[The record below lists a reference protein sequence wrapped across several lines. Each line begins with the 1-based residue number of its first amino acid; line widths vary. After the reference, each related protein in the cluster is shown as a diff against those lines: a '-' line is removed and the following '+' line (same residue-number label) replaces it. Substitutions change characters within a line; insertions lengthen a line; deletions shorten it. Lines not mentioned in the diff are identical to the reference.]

1 MQKAKTSGTPLQIS
15 LSSLAFFL
23 PVLASSIYTIFG
35 KSVFT
40 SLDDVFNLLMVS
52 GGYTGVPEFQN
63 YVQGPIFGF
72 VVSSLYRLTDAV
84 AWYPLFVLGIPGVLS
99 VLLLREIRSRSSS
112 VIFWPFNVLLTSMM
126 LFLGSR
132 INYSFGAFISCG
144 MMVLLVMLRVLA
156 GRVRIRDYVTPV
168 LLGLLAL
175 SLRSSYPHPF
185 FFVPEAFLFSF
196 GVGLLCLVSL
206 VGQRGFGKVVKF
218 VGVIGVVYLLAW
230 VPSLYVMRSD
240 HGWAKYQDSLRSFAK
255 VYNPAY
261 IYEYFDRG
269 PWIDNLLTETGLEPS
284 DVAEMLDTFTVDAVS
299 VPNEKYERLTS
310 VAWNSYVQDL
320 GILGVRYRELLNSL
334 NLLIHPGVLLT
345 FVISAFSFWSPK
357 QSRPQLWRFLRA
369 GFMTLVVP
377 SFCFGYVTAY
387 HSPTY
392 VLAGC
397 SAVVMIFLLSIA
409 INIESSHVALA
420 KSNVRT
426 ILLSMVLVVF
436 ASWLAFGGHPPDT
449 TRNENTEPGLSANM
463 RQQLLESRRSNSPVI
478 HERQIIDFAYRIH
491 PFDSSIPMD
500 YLNSRDYSVLTFAR
514 SPQAVRRW
522 NYLTGEKQTVKSLFN
537 GSIYDRVVFD
547 ESRKDFFLDQILIY
561 RDPCV
566 AMKVNELGYY
576 KKVVG
581 PCRSMVAVRAGYQD
595 SGTNWFSDY
604 RGFLFA
610 PRWLHSVVEFELQ
623 LLSPFGEYAKI
634 HDVRLRRTDA
644 DGNLMSEEI
653 VQVQP
658 GAGTNVLFKDFVR
671 GQELLVSSTGPC
683 VVPNEVDPNK
693 FADMRPLCVGVGTVV
708 IDGKQVALK
717 DLLP

>member
-1 MQKAKTSGTPLQIS
+1 M
-15 LSSLAFFL
+15 
-23 PVLASSIYTIFG
+23 
-35 KSVFT
+35 
-40 SLDDVFNLLMVS
+40 DDVVNLLMVS

-84 AWYPLFVLGIPGVLS
+84 AWYPLFVLGIPSVLS
-99 VLLLREIRSRSSS
+99 VLLLREIRSKSSS
-112 VIFWPFNVLLTSMM
+112 VIFWQFNVVLTSMM

-175 SLRSSYPHPF
+175 SLRTTYPRPF
-185 FFVPEAFLFSF
+185 FFIPEAFLFSF
-196 GVGLLCLVSL
+196 GVGFLCLVSL
-206 VGQRGFGKVVKF
+206 VGRSGCGKILRF
-218 VGVIGVVYLLAW
+218 VGVIGVVYVLAW

-240 HGWAKYQDSLRSFAK
+240 PGWAKYQDFLHAFAK
-255 VYNPAY
+255 AYNPTFVH
-261 IYEYFDRG
+261 EYFDRG

-284 DVAEMLDTFTVDAVS
+284 DVAEMFNTFTVDAVS

-310 VAWNSYVQDL
+310 VAWNSYVQDR

-334 NLLIHPGVLLT
+334 HLLIHPGVLLT

-357 QSRPQLWRFLRA
+357 QSIPRLWQFLKT

-387 HSPTY
+387 HSPSY
-392 VLAGC
+392 VLAGS
-397 SAVVMIFLLSIA
+397 SAVIMIFLLSIA
-409 INIESSHVALA
+409 INGESSLVVRA
-420 KSNVRT
+420 KSNVRK
-426 ILLSMVLVVF
+426 IGLRLVLAVF
-436 ASWLAFGGHPPDT
+436 AGWLAFGGHAADT

-463 RQQLLESRRSNSPVI
+463 RLKLLESRRSNSPVI

-491 PFDSSIPMD
+491 PFDASVPKD
-500 YLNSRDYSVLTFAR
+500 YLYSRDYSVLSFAR

-522 NYLTGEKQTVKSLFN
+522 NYLTGENLTVKSLFN
-537 GSIYDRVVFD
+537 ESIYDQVVFD
-547 ESRKDFFLDQILIY
+547 ESRKDLFFDQILIY

-566 AMKVNELGYY
+566 AMKLNELGYY

-581 PCRSMVAVRAGYQD
+581 PCRSMVAERAGYRD
-595 SGTNWFSDY
+595 SETNWFSDSS
-604 RGFLFA
+604 GFSFT
-610 PRWLHSVVEFELQ
+610 PRWLHPVAEFELQ
-623 LLSPFGEYAKI
+623 LLSPFGEYAKV
-634 HDVRLRRTDA
+634 HDVLLRRTDSE
-644 DGNLMSEEI
+644 GNVMSEEI

-658 GAGTNVLFKDFVR
+658 GAGTNVLFRDFVR
-671 GQELLVSSTGPC
+671 GQQLSISSVSSC
-683 VVPNEVDPNK
+683 VVPNEVDPIK
-693 FADMRPLCVGVGTVV
+693 FSDMRPLCVGVGTVAV
-708 IDGKQVALK
+708 DGKQIALK

>member
-1 MQKAKTSGTPLQIS
+1 VQFFNRQQIS
-15 LSSLAFFL
+15 LSSLALFL
-23 PVLASSIYTIFG
+23 PVLACSVPTLFG

-40 SLDDVFNLLMVS
+40 SLDDVVNLLMVS

-72 VVSSLYRLTDAV
+72 VVSSMYRLTDAI
-84 AWYPLFVLGIPGVLS
+84 AWYPLFVLGIPSVLS

-112 VIFWPFNVLLTSMM
+112 VIFWPFNVLLASMM

-144 MMVLLVMLRVLA
+144 MLVLLVMLRVLA
-156 GRVRIRDYVTPV
+156 GRVRIRDYVAPV
-168 LLGLLAL
+168 FLGLSAL
-175 SLRSSYPHPF
+175 SLRTSYPRPF
-185 FFVPEAFLFSF
+185 FFVSEAFLFSF
-196 GVGLLCLVSL
+196 GVGFLCLVSL
-206 VGQRGFGKVVKF
+206 VGRRGFGKVVKF
-218 VGVIGVVYLLAW
+218 VGVISVVYVLAW

-240 HGWAKYQDSLRSFAK
+240 PGWAKYQDSMNAFAK
-255 VYNPAY
+255 AYNPTF
-261 IYEYFDRG
+261 IKEYFDRG

-284 DVAEMLDTFTVDAVS
+284 DVAEMFNTFTVDAVS

-310 VAWNSYVQDL
+310 VAWNTYVQDL

-334 NLLIHPGVLLT
+334 HLLIHPGVLIT
-345 FVISAFSFWSPK
+345 FVISAFSFWSLK
-357 QSRPQLWRFLRA
+357 QSRLLLWRFLKA
-369 GFMTLVVP
+369 GFMTVVVP

-387 HSPTY
+387 HSPSY

-397 SAVVMIFLLSIA
+397 SAVVMIFLLSIPL
-409 INIESSHVALA
+409 NFEPSHVVLA
-420 KSNVRT
+420 KSNVRN
-426 ILLSMVLVVF
+426 ILLSMASVAF
-436 ASWLAFGGHPPDT
+436 ASWLAFGGQPADT

-463 RQQLLESRRSNSPVI
+463 RQKLLESRLSNLPVI

-537 GSIYDRVVFD
+537 ESFYDQVVFD
-547 ESRKDFFLDQILIY
+547 ESRKDFFLDQVLIY
-561 RDPCV
+561 RDPCA

-576 KKVVG
+576 KKVKG
-581 PCRSMVAVRAGYQD
+581 PCRSMVAGRSGYQD
-595 SGTNWFSDY
+595 SETNWFSDTK
-604 RGFLFA
+604 GFLFT
-610 PRWLHSVVEFELQ
+610 PRWLHPVAEFELQ

-634 HDVRLRRTDA
+634 YDVRLRRTDA
-644 DGNLMSEEI
+644 DGSLMSEEI

-658 GAGTNVLFKDFVR
+658 GTGTNVLYKDFVR
-671 GQELLVSSTGPC
+671 GQGLLVSSISPC

-693 FADMRPLCVGVGTVV
+693 FADTRPLCVGVGTVK
-708 IDGKQVALK
+708 IDGKQIALK

>member
-1 MQKAKTSGTPLQIS
+1 M
-15 LSSLAFFL
+15 
-23 PVLASSIYTIFG
+23 
-35 KSVFT
+35 
-40 SLDDVFNLLMVS
+40 DDVVNLLMVS

-84 AWYPLFVLGIPGVLS
+84 AWYPLFVLSIPSVLS

-112 VIFWPFNVLLTSMM
+112 VIFWQFNVVLTSMM

-144 MMVLLVMLRVLA
+144 MMVLLLMLRVLA

-168 LLGLLAL
+168 LFGLLAL
-175 SLRSSYPHPF
+175 SLRTTYPRTF
-185 FFVPEAFLFSF
+185 LFVPEAFVFSV
-196 GVGLLCLVSL
+196 GVGFLCLISL
-206 VGQRGFGKVVKF
+206 VGRSGYGKILRF
-218 VGVIGVVYLLAW
+218 VGVIGFVYVLAW

-240 HGWAKYQDSLRSFAK
+240 HGWSNYQDSLYSFAK
-255 VYNPAY
+255 AYNPTFVH
-261 IYEYFDRG
+261 EYFERG
-269 PWIDNLLTETGLEPS
+269 PWIDSLLNETGLEPS
-284 DVAEMLDTFTVDAVS
+284 DVAEMFNTFTVDAVS

-320 GILGVRYRELLNSL
+320 GILGVRYRELLNSRH
-334 NLLIHPGVLLT
+334 LLLHPGVLLT

-357 QSRPQLWRFLRA
+357 QSRLQLWRFFRA

-397 SAVVMIFLLSIA
+397 SAVVMIFLLAIA
-409 INIESSHVALA
+409 MNIESSPVFLA
-420 KSNVRT
+420 KSNVRK
-426 ILLSMVLVVF
+426 ILLPAVLVTF
-436 ASWLAFGGHPPDT
+436 ASWLAFGGHPADT
-449 TRNENTEPGLSANM
+449 TRNEDTEPGLSANM
-463 RQQLLESRRSNSPVI
+463 RQKLFESRRSNSPVI

-491 PFDSSIPMD
+491 PFDTSIPMD
-500 YLNSRDYSVLTFAR
+500 YLNSRDYTVLTFAR

-547 ESRKDFFLDQILIY
+547 KSRKDFFLDQILIF

-566 AMKVNELGYY
+566 AMKVNEFGYF

-581 PCRSMVAVRAGYQD
+581 PCRSMVAGRAGYQD
-595 SGTNWFSDY
+595 SEANWFSDSN
-604 RGFLFA
+604 GFLFT
-610 PRWLHSVVEFELQ
+610 PRWLNPVAEFELQ
-623 LLSPFGEYAKI
+623 LLSPFGEYAKV
-634 HDVRLRRTDA
+634 HDVRLRRNDA

-658 GAGTNVLFKDFVR
+658 GTGTNVIFRDFVR
-671 GQELLVSSTGPC
+671 GQQLSISSVSSC
-683 VVPNEVDPNK
+683 VVPNEVDPIK
-693 FADMRPLCVGVGTVV
+693 LSDMRLLCIGVGDVA
-708 IDGKQVALK
+708 IDGKQIALK

>member
-1 MQKAKTSGTPLQIS
+1 VRFSR
-15 LSSLAFFL
+15 SSTNLVELVGSFL
-23 PVLASSIYTIFG
+23 PVLASSIHTIFG

-40 SLDDVFNLLMVS
+40 SLDDVINLLMVS

-72 VVSSLYRLTDAV
+72 VVSSLYQLTDAV
-84 AWYPLFVLGIPGVLS
+84 AWYPLFVLGIPSVLS
-99 VLLLREIRSRSSS
+99 VLLLREIRKRSSS

-126 LFLGSR
+126 LYLGSR
-132 INYSFGAFISCG
+132 INFTFGAFISCG

-175 SLRSSYPHPF
+175 SLRTRYPLPF

-196 GVGLLCLVSL
+196 GVGFLCLVSL
-206 VGQRGFGKVVKF
+206 VGRRGFGQIFKF
-218 VGVIGVVYLLAW
+218 VSVIGVVYVLAW

-240 HGWAKYQDSLRSFAK
+240 HGWAKYQDFLESFANA
-255 VYNPAY
+255 YNPTF
-261 IYEYFDRG
+261 IYEYYDRG
-269 PWIDNLLTETGLEPS
+269 PWIDNVLTETGLEPS
-284 DVAEMLDTFTVDAVS
+284 DVAEMLNTFTVDAVS

-334 NLLIHPGVLLT
+334 HLLIHPGVLLT
-345 FVISAFSFWSPK
+345 FVTSAFSFW
-357 QSRPQLWRFLRA
+357 PQKRSKPQPWRFLKA

-377 SFCFGYVTAY
+377 SLCFGYVTAY
-387 HSPTY
+387 QWRTY
-392 VLAGC
+392 VIAGC
-397 SAVVMIFLLSIA
+397 SAVVMTFLLSIA
-409 INIESSHVALA
+409 INVESSHVVLA
-420 KSNVRT
+420 KSNTRN
-426 ILLSMVLVVF
+426 ILTSMVLMVF
-436 ASWLAFGGHPPDT
+436 ASWLAFGGHPADT

-463 RQQLLESRRSNSPVI
+463 RQQLFESRRSNSPVI

-500 YLNSRDYSVLTFAR
+500 YLNSRDYSVLSFAR

-537 GSIYDRVVFD
+537 ESIYDRIVFD
-547 ESRKDFFLDQILIY
+547 ESRKDFFLDRILIY

-566 AMKVNELGYY
+566 AMKANELGYY

-595 SGTNWFSDY
+595 SETNWFSDHA
-604 RGFLFA
+604 GFMFA
-610 PRWLHSVVEFELQ
+610 PRWLHPVAEFELQ

-634 HDVRLRRTDA
+634 HDVRLHRTDA
-644 DGNLMSEEI
+644 DGNLLSEKI

-658 GAGTNVLFKDFVR
+658 GTGTNVLFKDFVR
-671 GQELLVSSTGPC
+671 GQELLVSSISPC
-683 VVPNEVDPNK
+683 VVPNEVDPNE
-693 FADMRPLCVGVGTVV
+693 FSDMRPLCVGVGTVA
-708 IDGKQVALK
+708 IDGKQIALK

>member
-1 MQKAKTSGTPLQIS
+1 
-15 LSSLAFFL
+15 
-23 PVLASSIYTIFG
+23 
-35 KSVFT
+35 VFT
-40 SLDDVFNLLMVS
+40 SMDDVVNLLMVS

-84 AWYPLFVLGIPGVLS
+84 AWYPLFVLSIPSVVS

-112 VIFWPFNVLLTSMM
+112 VIFWQFNLLLTSMM

-156 GRVRIRDYVTPV
+156 GRARVRDYVTPV

-175 SLRSSYPHPF
+175 SLRTTYPRPF
-185 FFVPEAFLFSF
+185 FFVPEAFLFSV
-196 GVGLLCLVSL
+196 GVGFLCLISL
-206 VGQRGFGKVVKF
+206 VGRSGYGKTLRF
-218 VGVIGVVYLLAW
+218 VGVTGVVYVLAW

-240 HGWAKYQDSLRSFAK
+240 HGWSNYQDSFYSFAMA
-255 VYNPAY
+255 YNPTFVH
-261 IYEYFDRG
+261 EYFERG

-284 DVAEMLDTFTVDAVS
+284 DVAEMFNTFTVDAVS

-334 NLLIHPGVLLT
+334 HLLLHPGVLLT

-357 QSRPQLWRFLRA
+357 QSRPQLWRFLKA

-397 SAVVMIFLLSIA
+397 SAVVMIFLVAIA
-409 INIESSHVALA
+409 MNIESSHVVLA
-420 KSNVRT
+420 KSNVRK
-426 ILLSMVLVVF
+426 ILPVVSVLF
-436 ASWLAFGGHPPDT
+436 AGWLAFGGHPADT
-449 TRNENTEPGLSANM
+449 RRNESTEPGLSAKM
-463 RQQLLESRRSNSPVI
+463 RQQLLESRRSDLPVI

-491 PFDSSIPMD
+491 PFDTSIPMD
-500 YLNSRDYSVLTFAR
+500 YLNSRDYTVLTFAR

-537 GSIYDRVVFD
+537 DRFYDRVVFD

-566 AMKVNELGYY
+566 AMKVNELGYF

-581 PCRSMVAVRAGYQD
+581 PCRSMVAERAGYQD
-595 SGTNWFSDY
+595 SESSWFSDAS
-604 RGFLFA
+604 GFLFT
-610 PRWLHSVVEFELQ
+610 PRWLHPVAEFELQ
-623 LLSPFGEYAKI
+623 LLSPFGEYSKV
-634 HDVRLRRTDA
+634 HDVRVRRTDA
-644 DGNLMSEEI
+644 EGNLMSEEI
-653 VQVQP
+653 VRVEP
-658 GAGTNVLFKDFVR
+658 GTGTNVLFKDFVR
-671 GQELLVSSTGPC
+671 GQALLVSSISSC

-693 FADMRPLCVGVGTVV
+693 FSDMRPLCVGVGTVAV
-708 IDGKQVALK
+708 DGKQIALK

>member
-1 MQKAKTSGTPLQIS
+1 MRFFGRLQIS
-15 LSSLAFFL
+15 LSSSALFL
-23 PVLASSIYTIFG
+23 PLLACSVHSIFR

-99 VLLLREIRSRSSS
+99 VLLLREIRRKSSS
-112 VIFWPFNVLLTSMM
+112 VIFWLFNVLLTSMM
-126 LFLGSR
+126 LFLGFR

-144 MMVLLVMLRVLA
+144 MIVLLVMLRVLA
-156 GRVRIRDYVTPV
+156 GRVRISDYVVPV

-175 SLRSSYPHPF
+175 SLRTSYPRPL

-196 GVGLLCLVSL
+196 GVGFFCLISL
-206 VGQRGFGKVVKF
+206 VGQRGFGKVIKF
-218 VGVIGVVYLLAW
+218 VSVIGVVYVLAW
-230 VPSLYVMRSD
+230 VPSLYVMNAD
-240 HGWAKYQDSLRSFAK
+240 QGWAKYQDSLNSFAK
-255 VYNPAY
+255 AYNPTFVH
-261 IYEYFDRG
+261 EYFERG

-284 DVAEMLDTFTVDAVS
+284 DVAEMFNTFTVDAVS

-320 GILGVRYRELLNSL
+320 GILGVRYRELLNSRH
-334 NLLIHPGVLLT
+334 LLLHPGVLVT

-357 QSRPQLWRFLRA
+357 QSRPQLRRFLKA
-369 GFMTLVVP
+369 GFMMLAVP

-397 SAVVMIFLLSIA
+397 SAVVMIFLLA
-409 INIESSHVALA
+409 MAMNIESSPVFLA
-420 KSNVRT
+420 KSNARK
-426 ILLSMVLVVF
+426 ILLPAVLVAF
-436 ASWLAFGGHPPDT
+436 ASWLAFGGHPADT
-449 TRNENTEPGLSANM
+449 TRNEDTEPGLSANM
-463 RQQLLESRRSNSPVI
+463 RQKLFESRRSNSPVI
-478 HERQIIDFAYRIH
+478 HERQIIDFAYRVH
-491 PFDSSIPMD
+491 PFDTSIPMD
-500 YLNSRDYSVLTFAR
+500 YLNSRDYSILTFAR

-537 GSIYDRVVFD
+537 DSIYDRVVFD

-566 AMKVNELGYY
+566 AMKVNEFGYF

-581 PCRSMVAVRAGYQD
+581 PCRSMVAGRAGYQD
-595 SGTNWFSDY
+595 SETNWFSDSK
-604 RGFLFA
+604 GFLFT
-610 PRWLHSVVEFELQ
+610 PRWLHPVAEFELQ
-623 LLSPFGEYAKI
+623 LLSPFGEYAKA
-634 HDVRLRRTDA
+634 HDVRLRRTDSE
-644 DGNLMSEEI
+644 GNVMSEEI

-658 GAGTNVLFKDFVR
+658 GTGTNVLFKDFVR
-671 GQELLVSSTGPC
+671 GHALWVSSISSC
-683 VVPNEVDPNK
+683 VVPNDVDPDK
-693 FADMRPLCVGVGTVV
+693 FTDTRPLCVGVGAVAV
-708 IDGKQVALK
+708 DGKQIALK

>member
-1 MQKAKTSGTPLQIS
+1 MRFFNRLQIS

-23 PVLASSIYTIFG
+23 PVLACSIHTIFG
-35 KSVFT
+35 KSVFEST
-40 SLDDVFNLLMVS
+40 DDVFNLLMVS

-84 AWYPLFVLGIPGVLS
+84 AWYPLFVLGIPSVLS

-175 SLRSSYPHPF
+175 SLRTTYPHPF
-185 FFVPEAFLFSF
+185 FFVPEAFLFSS
-196 GVGLLCLVSL
+196 GVGFLCLVSL
-206 VGQRGFGKVVKF
+206 VGRRGFGKVVKF
-218 VGVIGVVYLLAW
+218 VGVIGVVYVLAW

-240 HGWAKYQDSLRSFAK
+240 HGWAKYQDSLSSFAK
-255 VYNPAY
+255 AYVPAF

-269 PWIDNLLTETGLEPS
+269 PWIENLLTETGLEPS
-284 DVAEMLDTFTVDAVS
+284 DVAEMHNTFTVDAVS
-299 VPNEKYERLTS
+299 VPNEKYDRLTS

-334 NLLIHPGVLLT
+334 HLLIHPGVLLT

-357 QSRPQLWRFLRA
+357 QSRPQLWRFLKA

-409 INIESSHVALA
+409 INVESSHVVLA
-420 KSNVRT
+420 KSNARK
-426 ILLSMVLVVF
+426 ILLSMVLVVV
-436 ASWLAFGGHPPDT
+436 ASWLAFGGHPADT

-500 YLNSRDYSVLTFAR
+500 YLDSRDYSVMTFAR

-537 GSIYDRVVFD
+537 ESFYDRVVFD

-581 PCRSMVAVRAGYQD
+581 PCRSMVAGRAGYQD
-595 SGTNWFSDY
+595 SETNWFSDSS
-604 RGFLFA
+604 GLLFT
-610 PRWLHSVVEFELQ
+610 PRWLHPVAEFELQ

-634 HDVRLRRTDA
+634 HDVLLRRTDA
-644 DGNLMSEEI
+644 EGNLMSEEI

-658 GAGTNVLFKDFVR
+658 GTGTNVLFKDFVR
-671 GQELLVSSTGPC
+671 GQALVVSSISPC
-683 VVPNEVDPNK
+683 VVPNDVDPNK
-693 FADMRPLCVGVGTVV
+693 FTDMRLLCVGVGTVA
-708 IDGKQVALK
+708 IDGKQIALK

>member
-1 MQKAKTSGTPLQIS
+1 MQLFRRLQIL
-15 LSSLAFFL
+15 LSSSAVFL
-23 PVLASSIYTIFG
+23 PVLAFSIHTIFG
-35 KSVFT
+35 KSVFV
-40 SLDDVFNLLMVS
+40 SMDDVVNLLMVS

-63 YVQGPIFGF
+63 YIQGPIFGF

-84 AWYPLFVLGIPGVLS
+84 AWYPLFVLGIPSVLS

-112 VIFWPFNVLLTSMM
+112 VIFWQFNFVLTSMM
-126 LFLGSR
+126 LYLGSR
-132 INYSFGAFISCG
+132 INYTFGAFISCG

-175 SLRSSYPHPF
+175 SLRTTYPRPF
-185 FFVPEAFLFSF
+185 FFIPEAFLFSF
-196 GVGLLCLVSL
+196 GVGFLCLVSL
-206 VGQRGFGKVVKF
+206 VGRSGCGKILRF
-218 VGVIGVVYLLAW
+218 VGVIGVVYVLAW

-240 HGWAKYQDSLRSFAK
+240 PGWAKYQDSLHAFAK
-255 VYNPAY
+255 AYNPTFVH
-261 IYEYFDRG
+261 EYFDRG

-284 DVAEMLDTFTVDAVS
+284 DVAEMFNTFTVDAVS

-310 VAWNSYVQDL
+310 VAWNSYVQDR

-334 NLLIHPGVLLT
+334 HLLIHPGVLLT

-357 QSRPQLWRFLRA
+357 QSKLQLWRFLKA
-369 GFMTLVVP
+369 GLMTLVVP

-387 HSPTY
+387 HSPSY
-392 VLAGC
+392 VLAGS
-397 SAVVMIFLLSIA
+397 SAVIMIFLLSIA
-409 INIESSHVALA
+409 INGESSLVVRA
-420 KSNVRT
+420 KSNVRK
-426 ILLSMVLVVF
+426 IGLRLVLLVF
-436 ASWLAFGGHPPDT
+436 ASWLAFGGHAADT

-463 RQQLLESRRSNSPVI
+463 RQKLLESRRSNSPVI

-491 PFDSSIPMD
+491 PFDTSIPMD
-500 YLNSRDYSVLTFAR
+500 YLYSRDYSVLSFAR

-522 NYLTGEKQTVKSLFN
+522 NYLTGEKQTVKSLFYD
-537 GSIYDRVVFD
+537 SIYDRVVFD

-581 PCRSMVAVRAGYQD
+581 PCRSMVAGRAGYQD
-595 SGTNWFSDY
+595 SETNWFSEPN
-604 RGFLFA
+604 GFLFT
-610 PRWLHSVVEFELQ
+610 PRWLHPVTKFELQ
-623 LLSPFGEYAKI
+623 LLSPFGEYAKV
-634 HDVRLRRTDA
+634 HDVLLRRTDA
-644 DGNLMSEEI
+644 EGNVIREEI

-658 GAGTNVLFKDFVR
+658 GTGTNVLFRDFVR
-671 GQELLVSSTGPC
+671 GQALFVISTSPC

-693 FADMRPLCVGVGTVV
+693 FADMRPLCVGVGTVAV
-708 IDGKQVALK
+708 DGKQIALK